1 MKTKKLSDIVLRIAF
16 SKGQEF
22 AEETAYR
29 GKFITPSLTTTISSP
44 PRYDSENNRRIELA
58 FLYGALGETFEN
70 TKNQIEKEL

>member
-1 MKTKKLSDIVLRIAF
+1 MKTKLSDIALRIAF

-29 GKFITPSLTTTISSP
+29 GKTVNG
-44 PRYDSENNRRIELA
+44 YDSENNRRIELA

-70 TKNQIEKEL
+70 TRNQIEKEL